1 MRRRP
6 SIAGLAGL
14 GATALVLFGCQGQGA
29 FNAINSKLGDI
40 TEQQGQILNRI
51 EQLDTKIAN
60 LPAGGAA
67 AAPGKQAKKGPQPGR
82 PDPAA
87 TYKVAVADTDRQK
100 GPKDAKITLVEWSDF
115 Q

>member
-6 SIAGLAGL
+6 SIAGLGGL
-14 GATALVLFGCQGQGA
+14 GVAALVLFGCQGQGA
-29 FNAINSKLGDI
+29 FNAINAKLGDI
-40 TEQQGQILNRI
+40 TEQQGQILDRI
-51 EQLDTKIAN
+51 AKLENKISN
-60 LPAGGAA
+60 LPAGGPAA
-67 AAPGKQAKKGPQPGR
+67 RGQQGKKGPQPGR
-82 PDPAA
+82 PDPKA

>member
-1 MRRRP
+1 MTRRP
-6 SIAGLAGL
+6 SITSLAGL
-14 GATALVLFGCQGQGA
+14 GATALVLFACQGQGA
-29 FNAINSKLGDI
+29 FNAINAKLSDI
-40 TEQQGQILNRI
+40 TEQQQQILNRI
-51 EQLDTKIAN
+51 DQLENKIATM
-60 LPAGGAA
+60 PAGGAA
-67 AAPGKQAKKGPQPGR
+67 QPGKQAQQGPKPGQ